1 MVYLEA
7 PEPHIRVLWDTQFV
21 TLSFS
26 QPTPEDRKVLAFVR
40 DIYLRLPP
48 ETVVAQPEWIS
59 PGRRW
64 RRC

>member
-7 PEPHIRVLWDTQFV
+7 PEPHIHVLWDTQFV

-48 ETVVAQPEWIS
+48 ETGMSRGEA
-59 PGRRW
+59 R
-64 RRC
+64 